1 MFIEVK
7 NLNGTTDN
15 TPPSQ
20 YSSWQEW
27 WEKQM
32 NRKFLYCSC
41 MDCFN
46 FAEVGAHVKKV
57 NDGNEWYIVPL
68 CKECN
73 ARTDNFYV
81 SEYNLAK
88 INSSN

>member
-27 WEKQM
+27 WENKKM
-32 NRKFLYCSC
+32 KNL
-41 MDCFN
+41 DT
-46 FAEVGAHVKKV
+46 AHVK
-57 NDGNEWYIVPL
+57 IVL
-68 CKECN
+68 
-73 ARTDNFYV
+73 
-81 SEYNLAK
+81 
-88 INSSN
+88 I

>member
-1 MFIEVK
+1 MELLIILHQVSIHLGKNGGKNKKMK
-7 NLNGTTDN
+7 NLDT
-15 TPPSQ
+15 
-20 YSSWQEW
+20 
-27 WEKQM
+27 
-32 NRKFLYCSC
+32 
-41 MDCFN
+41 
-46 FAEVGAHVKKV
+46 AHVKIV
-57 NDGNEWYIVPL
+57 NGGYEWYIIPL

>member
-1 MFIEVK
+1 MELLIILHQVSIPLGKNGGKNKKMK
-7 NLNGTTDN
+7 NLDTAHV
-15 TPPSQ
+15 
-20 YSSWQEW
+20 
-27 WEKQM
+27 KI
-32 NRKFLYCSC
+32 
-41 MDCFN
+41 
-46 FAEVGAHVKKV
+46 VGAHVKIV
-57 NDGNEWYIVPL
+57 NGGYEWYIIPL

>member
-27 WEKQM
+27 WEKQK
-32 NRKFLYCSC
+32 NREFLFCSC
-41 MDCFN
+41 TGCFN
-46 FAEVGAHVKKV
+46 FAEVGAHVKKI

-68 CKECN
+68 SKECN
-73 ARTDNFYV
+73 AKTDNFYV
-81 SEYNLAK
+81 SKNNLAK